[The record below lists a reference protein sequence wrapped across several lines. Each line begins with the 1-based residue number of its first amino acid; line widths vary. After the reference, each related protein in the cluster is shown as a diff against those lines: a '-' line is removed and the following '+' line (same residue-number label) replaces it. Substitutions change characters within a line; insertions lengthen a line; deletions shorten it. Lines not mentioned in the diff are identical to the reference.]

1 MKPLRRNGLK
11 GNQHLAQGIALGR
24 KKNIIFALN
33 QRSTAEGKVKGQ
45 KPYLFHYAF
54 APAGRS
60 RLRITSTQGGAL
72 GWEPTS
78 LSGCIAK
85 HPKHEYSKKWGGADT
100 TYQKMC

>member
-1 MKPLRRNGLK
+1 MNPLRRNGLK
-11 GNQHLAQGIALGR
+11 GHQHLAQGIALGR
-24 KKNIIFALN
+24 KTNIFFAL
-33 QRSTAEGKVKGQ
+33 KGQ

-78 LSGCIAK
+78 LSGCIAE
-85 HPKHEYSKKWGGADT
+85 HPKLK
-100 TYQKMC
+100 

>member
-11 GNQHLAQGIALGR
+11 GHQHLAQGIALGR